1 MEVGKGIGAFRL
13 MKGKDVSMG
22 LKVLRSTW
30 SRSPYTCPT
39 CVLPNLQVAL
49 SRRASGTSERKIAG
63 MKRLP
68 TRDAWP
74 VELGS
79 LRSIRVPQIC
89 HAVLAHHLHVRT
101 ALDNGRLV
109 DVCPVG
115 RIYSYLGCRR
125 AVLKDTKRY
134 LLPRQAE
141 PQAVKLIYHSL
152 RDRNLKR
159 RN

>member
-1 MEVGKGIGAFRL
+1 
-13 MKGKDVSMG
+13 MKGKDVSIR
-22 LKVLRSTW
+22 LRVLRLTR

-39 CVLPNLQVAL
+39 CVLLNSRVAL

-79 LRSIRVPQIC
+79 LRSTRVPQIC

-109 DVCPVG
+109 GVCPVG
-115 RIYSYLGCRR
+115 RICSYLGCRPE
-125 AVLKDTKRY
+125 VLKDTKRY

-152 RDRNLKR
+152 QDRNLR
-159 RN
+159 RQH